1 MPYTEGRAKM
11 HACIL
16 ALAAVAGVALLGS
29 GFVIAATPKE
39 EPKFVA
45 PKTDPVPKGTRVDV
59 IADRL
64 TYDGKTEIAVAT
76 GLVRLTYGPY
86 VLTATRVVYDMKK
99 KKFSAN
105 GSIVFREPNGNVLEA
120 DFAEL
125 DDKFSEGFAEHVR
138 ALLTNDVTIT
148 ARYARRFAD
157 GITIYENATYT
168 ACKDCT
174 DAKGNPL
181 WQIVAG
187 EVKHDSEDRTLY
199 YRNAKLEI
207 AGVPVF
213 WTPYLEYPDP
223 TVKRRTGF
231 LLPSFA
237 GGTYGIGVRT
247 PYFWEVAPNKDLTFT
262 PMWTTKQ
269 GVLADV
275 EWRHRLR
282 SGIYSL
288 RGYGI
293 YELDPQDDD
302 PGPWR
307 GAMRTK
313 GDFRIN
319 DAWTWGWDA
328 TLADDRKFLND
339 YDLDSRDM
347 AESSIHVTG
356 LEDRNYAK
364 AQLIH
369 YRTLEDG
376 VEQDLLPAALPFV
389 TASYFFDDPVAGG
402 ELSFDFNAYS
412 LRRNDPDTGFGLG
425 TEQTHVTGVAKWKR
439 QMTSGMGAVI
449 TPFAEMRSDL
459 FISENVPG
467 AAQTGDVDTYLL
479 PAAGLDIRMPFIGNH
494 GVAQGVFT
502 PVFQV
507 IASGNEPYKD
517 DNANEDAISL
527 NFDTTTLFLSDRFS
541 GYDRYEG
548 GLRANAGV
556 TYTLL
561 GENGGFI
568 RASLGESFHIAG
580 ENSFAAGSGLDGTSS
595 DLVGGVALQLNDSV
609 TFGYQARVE
618 EDLSRINVQEAMLG
632 LTFDRFSAS
641 LSYAD
646 VAAAANF
653 GRPTAEEQIWGDG
666 RYRFDEAWSLFG
678 GFRYDIKDSNFMNK
692 SIGIAFDCDCMK
704 AQLVYSQ
711 DSKDDG
717 AIDHRVEIG
726 VELRTIGAVNGG
738 FGF

>member
-1 MPYTEGRAKM
+1 M
-11 HACIL
+11 HACMF
-16 ALAAVAGVALLGS
+16 ALTAAAGVALLGA
-29 GFVIAATPKE
+29 GMAMAATPRE

-45 PKTDPVPKGTRVDV
+45 PKTDPVPKGTKVDV

-64 TYDGKTEIAVAT
+64 TYDGKTEIATAT

-86 VLTATRVVYDMKK
+86 VLTATKVVYDMKK

-125 DDKFSEGFAEHVR
+125 NDKFSEGFATHVK

-148 ARYARRFAD
+148 ADYARRFED
-157 GITIYENATYT
+157 GITIYERATYT

-174 DAKGNPL
+174 DEDGNPL
-181 WQIVAG
+181 WRIVAG
-187 EVKHDSEDRTLY
+187 EVKHDSEEKTLY

-207 AGVPVF
+207 GGVPVF
-213 WTPYLEYPDP
+213 WTPYFSYPDP

-237 GGTYGIGVRT
+237 GGSYGYGVRT
-247 PYFWEVAPNKDLTFT
+247 PYFLEVAPNKDLTFT

-269 GVLADV
+269 GMVADV

-282 SGIYSL
+282 SGIYNI

-293 YELDPQDDD
+293 YELDPEDNE

-307 GAMRTK
+307 GALRSK

-319 DAWTWGWDA
+319 SAWTWGWDG
-328 TLADDRKFLND
+328 TVADDRKFLND
-339 YDLDSRDM
+339 YDFDKREIAASNVY
-347 AESSIHVTG
+347 VTG
-356 LEDRNYAK
+356 LEDRNYAQ

-369 YRTLEDG
+369 YRTLEEDE
-376 VEQDLLPAALPFV
+376 EQDLMPVALPFV
-389 TASYFFDDPVAGG
+389 TASYFFGQTVAGG

-412 LRRNDPDTGFGLG
+412 LRRNDADTEYGLG
-425 TEQTHVTGVAKWKR
+425 TEQTHVMGVAKWRR
-439 QMTSGMGAVI
+439 QMTSGMGALI
-449 TPFAEMRSDL
+449 TPFAEVRNDL
-459 FISENVPG
+459 YISENVPG
-467 AAQTGDVDTYLL
+467 AADSGHANAYIL
-479 PAAGLDIRMPFIGNH
+479 PTAGLDIRMPFIGDH

-507 IASGNEPYKD
+507 IASAPETRDRGD
-517 DNANEDAISL
+517 GNEDAISL
-527 NFDTTTLFLSDRFS
+527 NFDTTSLFLSDRFS

-548 GLRANAGV
+548 GVRANAGV

-561 GENGGFI
+561 GENGGFL
-568 RASLGESFHIAG
+568 RASLGESFHLAG

-595 DLVGGVALQLNDSV
+595 DLVGALALQVNDNV
-609 TFGYQARVE
+609 MLGYQARVE
-618 EDLSRINVQEAMLG
+618 EDLSRINVQEASLG
-632 LTFDRFSAS
+632 LTFDSFSAS

-653 GRPTAEEQIWGDG
+653 GRPTAEEQVWGDG
-666 RYRFDEAWSLFG
+666 RYRFNEAWSLFG
-678 GFRYDIKDSNFMNK
+678 GFRFDIEDNSFMNK
-692 SIGIAFDCDCMK
+692 SIGVAFDCDCMK
-704 AQLVYSQ
+704 AQLTYSQ
-711 DSKDDG
+711 DTNEKDE
-717 AIDHRVEIG
+717 IDHRVELG
-726 VELRTIGAVNGG
+726 VELRTIGAVNGA